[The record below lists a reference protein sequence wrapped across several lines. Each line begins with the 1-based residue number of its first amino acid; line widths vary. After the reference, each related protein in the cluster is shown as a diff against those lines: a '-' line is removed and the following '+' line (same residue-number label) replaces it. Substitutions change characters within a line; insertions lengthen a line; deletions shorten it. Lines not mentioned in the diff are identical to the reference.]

1 MTGQYSPL
9 ERARQDVA
17 RRALAAEGEEQWQER
32 AVLGRLAVV
41 ADMVCRI
48 GDHPES
54 THYRAEKAGALVEA
68 ALRVELEC
76 VNAYLGDG
84 CDETAE
90 DLAQACRAVEM
101 VTEAVRSAMW
111 SWAAVDSA
119 AALDDDAVR
128 DLRRAAGAFSRWAN
142 RVADRAVAAS
152 ALALPEPADGDG
164 RPTGLGGEATVDGA
178 GAEPW

>member
-1 MTGQYSPL
+1 MTVPYTAL
-9 ERARQDVA
+9 ELARRDVA
-17 RRALAAEGEEQWQER
+17 RRALAAEDAGEWRER

-41 ADMVCRI
+41 VDMACRI
-48 GDHPES
+48 GDHADS
-54 THYRAEKAGALVEA
+54 AHYRAEKAGTLVEA

-76 VNAYLGDG
+76 LNAYLGDG

-90 DLAQACRAVEM
+90 DVAQACRAVE
-101 VTEAVRSAMW
+101 VVAEAVRTAMW
-111 SWAAVDSA
+111 GWAAADSA
-119 AALDDDAVR
+119 AVLDDDSVR

-152 ALALPEPADGDG
+152 ALALPEHIGTETPAAS
-164 RPTGLGGEATVDGA
+164 PAEPSGEGA

>member
-1 MTGQYSPL
+1 MTAPYSPL

-17 RRALAAEGEEQWQER
+17 RRALAAEDAEQWQER

-41 ADMVCRI
+41 ADMACRI

-54 THYRAEKAGALVEA
+54 AHYRAEKAGTLVEA

-76 VNAYLGDG
+76 LNAYLGDG

-90 DLAQACRAVEM
+90 ELAQACRAVEILA
-101 VTEAVRSAMW
+101 EAVRAAMW
-111 SWAAVDSA
+111 SWAHADSA
-119 AALDDDAVR
+119 AVLDDDARR

-152 ALALPEPADGDG
+152 ALALPEPVDRHG
-164 RPTGLGGEATVDGA
+164 RQTDVGGEASVDGA